1 MAHGSEESEDYWPGY
16 VDALTSMVQVLAF
29 VMMLL
34 AMAVFVLSQN
44 VAKSAV
50 EIIAKAANIDAP
62 ANAGVVELTAKILE
76 IVKQAREAPP
86 KSADPTDA
94 DPKPEVQTS
103 PERQPDAA
111 TQTPPAAQAPPVNV
125 RTPMEKIVNSALR
138 QRPPDPVP
146 DGERVLVTF
155 GNGSFVIDGAGQ
167 AAVANFVTEK
177 VADKPV
183 RLLVRGF
190 ASPTSGSLSEA
201 RRIAYYR
208 AVTVRKDLLAHNV
221 PAANIQVR
229 IVDTPDADQG
239 RTAEVIA
246 EPVTTR

>member
-86 KSADPTDA
+86 KSADPSEA
-94 DPKPEVQTS
+94 EPQREVQTA
-103 PERQPDAA
+103 PERQPDPAA
-111 TQTPPAAQAPPVNV
+111 PAPAAPPANV
-125 RTPMEKIVNSALR
+125 RAPIEKIVNSALR
-138 QRPPDPVP
+138 QRAPDQAP
-146 DGERVLVTF
+146 DGLRMLVTF
-155 GNGSFVIDGAGQ
+155 KSGSFVIDSAAQNEIASFVGAH
-167 AAVANFVTEK
+167 VAGASTHV
-177 VADKPV
+177 V
-183 RLLVRGF
+183 VRGF
-190 ASPTSGSLSEA
+190 ATPTSGSLSEA

-208 AVTVRKDLLAHNV
+208 AITVRKDLLAQNV
-221 PAANIQVR
+221 PAAAIQVR
-229 IVDTPDADQG
+229 IIDTPDAEQG
-239 RTAEVIA
+239 RTAEIIA
-246 EPVTTR
+246 EPTATP

>member
-86 KSADPTDA
+86 KSADPSDA
-94 DPKPEVQTS
+94 EPQPEIQTA
-103 PERQPDAA
+103 PERQTDPA
-111 TQTPPAAQAPPVNV
+111 TPAPAAPPTNV
-125 RTPMEKIVNSALR
+125 RAPMEKIVNSALR
-138 QRPPDPVP
+138 QRAPDRAP
-146 DGERVLVTF
+146 DGLRMLVSF
-155 GNGSFVIDGAGQ
+155 KNGSFVIDSAAQTEIAGFVGAH
-167 AAVANFVTEK
+167 VAG
-177 VADKPV
+177 APV
-183 RLLVRGF
+183 QVVIRGF

-208 AVTVRKDLLAHNV
+208 AITVRKDLLAQNV
-221 PAANIQVR
+221 PAAAIQLR
-229 IVDTPDADQG
+229 IIDTPDADQG
-239 RTAEVIA
+239 RTAEIIA
-246 EPVTTR
+246 EPTATP